1 MRKKELT
8 AEMSGPPLSRP
19 LSFRFREEGRGPPG
33 LIASLALKGFPSGR
47 NLEPWACA
55 TDSACSSLPR
65 PGGEWERPTD
75 GPGGGADA
83 GAGPDVG
90 GALREGR
97 GEELVGFAA
106 FFKLVEVGTR
116 AC

>member
-1 MRKKELT
+1 M
-8 AEMSGPPLSRP
+8 
-19 LSFRFREEGRGPPG
+19 
-33 LIASLALKGFPSGR
+33 
-47 NLEPWACA
+47 
-55 TDSACSSLPR
+55 PR